1 MMKRILLFGIVL
13 SLCLNLFA
21 QEKAD
26 GLSPKEKYEQYVE
39 ATKTK
44 IAGLEATISAK
55 KNELSVAKSSGD
67 DSKDEALLTEL
78 KSLKTQRKNLKKS
91 TSKVITVAMPLVG
104 KNAMLGFFGGG
115 AGTFVYNLDKN
126 RQSPYSITSAY
137 INKSLENS
145 GILFGIT
152 NKQYLAKDKWRF
164 SEQYI
169 HYEYEMP
176 LSITNIGDLDLLG
189 QIDMVLLKAWRR
201 IGDTKWYVG
210 VKAEY
215 NKSSSTYTHEALASM
230 NGSTTM
236 YSPGIVLDY
245 DSRDNKQ
252 FATKGFYLNS
262 NFTYASHSLGFKS
275 SNPETGVENVD
286 PTAYY
291 LITKFQFFHSPI
303 NDWRRTF
310 SHGFNVSFKTGDLG
324 SAQYMSNTGDQ
335 RSFMKATLQGPVM
348 LSYNLEYDHFFNDS
362 KFGLAAFGSVC
373 NVSGNKANDNMN
385 GTASGIGAGIRYMA
399 KPKAG
404 IVLRAD
410 YGAGFTFKDGANTQG
425 QFSMGIGKY
434 F

>member
-13 SLCLNLFA
+13 SLCLNSFA
-21 QEKAD
+21 QEKPNE
-26 GLSPKEKYEQYVE
+26 LTPKEKHQQYVK
-39 ATKTK
+39 ATEGK
-44 IAGLEATISAK
+44 ISGLEETISVK
-55 KNELSVAKSSGD
+55 EHELNVAKSNGETE
-67 DSKDEALLTEL
+67 KANELLYSL
-78 KSLKTQRKNLKKS
+78 RSLKAERKKLEKS

-104 KNAMLGFFGGG
+104 KNAMMGFFGGV
-115 AGTFVYNLDKN
+115 AGTFVYNLDRN

-137 INKSLENS
+137 VNKSLENS
-145 GILFGIT
+145 GILLGIT
-152 NKQYLAKDKWRF
+152 NLQYLAN
-164 SEQYI
+164 I

-176 LSITNIGDLDLLG
+176 LSVVNVGDFDLLG
-189 QIDMVLLKAWRR
+189 QIDMVLLKAWRK
-201 IGDTKWYVG
+201 IGNSKWYAG

-215 NKSSSTYTHEALASM
+215 NKSSVEYGIEALSSM
-230 NGSTTM
+230 NGATTM

-245 DSRDNKQ
+245 DSRDKKQ

-275 SNPETGVENVD
+275 KNPETGKENVD

-303 NDWRRTF
+303 ANWRRVF
-310 SHGFNVSFKTGDLG
+310 SHGFDVSLKMGDLG

-335 RSFMKATLQGPVM
+335 RSFMKATLQGPVL
-348 LSYNLEYDHFFNDS
+348 LSYNLEYDHFFNNS

-373 NVSGNKANDNMN
+373 NVSGNKVNDNMN
-385 GTASGIGAGIRYMA
+385 GTAAGIGGGLRYMA

-410 YGAGFTFKDGANTQG
+410 YGAGFTFKDGAKTQG
-425 QFSMGIGKY
+425 QFNMGIGK
-434 F
+434 FF

>member
-1 MMKRILLFGIVL
+1 MLLKTLIKKNTNQTMMKRILLFGIVL

-55 KNELSVAKSSGD
+55 ENELSVAKSSGD

-145 GILFGIT
+145 GVLFGIT

-303 NDWRRTF
+303 NDWRR
-310 SHGFNVSFKTGDLG
+310 
-324 SAQYMSNTGDQ
+324 
-335 RSFMKATLQGPVM
+335 
-348 LSYNLEYDHFFNDS
+348 
-362 KFGLAAFGSVC
+362 
-373 NVSGNKANDNMN
+373 
-385 GTASGIGAGIRYMA
+385 
-399 KPKAG
+399 
-404 IVLRAD
+404 
-410 YGAGFTFKDGANTQG
+410 
-425 QFSMGIGKY
+425 
-434 F
+434 